1 MIKNEYY
8 DKYKKRY
15 NNENHIYI
23 DDDDNTLLNK
33 NRPLN
38 LFLLKSFSKNNM
50 EEFIDDMLNNKKIN
64 HLIYRTNLHIAKDE
78 NKFNKKK
85 KEVEITADAIFKKKE
100 KLNVIENI
108 QKTISNFKF
117 QRKEKINYLKEKNL
131 NFYKHQNNSLQ
142 EQIEKYYEPVNKIRK
157 KSFERI
163 LKKCSSNLD
172 IKKNFKLPNVKLNIN
187 NVFSRLY
194 HNKVL
199 IYEPEKEN
207 NNEEKILKKNTIKS
221 FSQKQLETINQTQT
235 STFLKHNKSIP
246 NLTIKNTLKN
256 LKGKEFIK
264 KLNENDYKTCF
275 FKNSGGPK
283 KIIKIS
289 SNFHT
294 KCNSKKEL
302 NPKLLNL
309 ENNKDKYG
317 NNELQRAVI
326 NNKKQLIKYFIDK
339 GIDPNEKNDKGNTA
353 MHLAMLNDDEDTIQ
367 MILDAGG
374 NLYIKNN
381 DDDTP
386 IDLASKYILKK
397 YESIIN

>member
-8 DKYKKRY
+8 EKYKKKY
-15 NNENHIYI
+15 SNENHIYI
-23 DDDDNTLLNK
+23 DEDDNSLLNK

-85 KEVEITADAIFKKKE
+85 KEIEITADAIFKKKE

-117 QRKEKINYLKEKNL
+117 QRKEKINHLKEKNL

-163 LKKCSSNLD
+163 LKKCSSNLN

-199 IYEPEKEN
+199 LYESTKEN
-207 NNEEKILKKNTIKS
+207 NDEEKVLKKNSKKS
-221 FSQKQLETINQTQT
+221 FSQKQLETINHTQT
-235 STFLKHNKSIP
+235 SNFLLKHNKSIP
-246 NLTIKNTLKN
+246 NLIIKNTLKD
-256 LKGKEFIK
+256 LKGKEFVK
-264 KLNENDYKTCF
+264 KLDENDYKTCF
-275 FKNSGGPK
+275 FKSSGGPK

-289 SNFHT
+289 SKFQT
-294 KCNSKKEL
+294 KSNSKKEL
-302 NPKLLNL
+302 MPKLLNL
-309 ENNKDKYG
+309 ENNKDKFG

-339 GIDPNEKNDKGNTA
+339 GIDPNEKNNKGNTA
-353 MHLAMLNDDEDTIQ
+353 MHLAIIKDDEDVIQ

-381 DDDTP
+381 DDDRP

-397 YESIIN
+397 YNLL